1 MSWLDEL
8 DQYYEDLNN
17 GHVIIVKGNDPEAKD
32 KKDLYNGDKNY
43 IYLGSSLKEIPS
55 NLISDR
61 ILMKTPSDFKYL
73 LNRIK
78 KDNYGSTMNTGD
90 F

>member
-1 MSWLDEL
+1 MSWLNKL
-8 DQYYEDLNN
+8 DQYYQNKETGD
-17 GHVIIVKGNDPEAKD
+17 VVIVKSDETD
-32 KKDLYNGDKNY
+32 KKEKLSEDKNY
-43 IYLGSSLKEIPS
+43 IYLGSSLMYEKS

-61 ILMKTPSDFKYL
+61 ILMKTPSDFKFL

-90 F
+90 IS

>member
-8 DQYYEDLNN
+8 DQYYENVTS
-17 GHVIIVKGNDPEAKD
+17 GEMIVVKGNDTEAKD

-43 IYLGSSLKEIPS
+43 LYLGSSLKEITS

-61 ILMKTPSDFKYL
+61 ILMKTPSDFKFL